1 MLYGK
6 SGNEKYGRAE
16 NNGRASGRAAS
27 RAIRLRHQFS
37 VLSSRFYL
45 CVPLCTSVFPVVQA
59 LVLYHRGRRG
69 TQGNPQAIRLRH
81 QSRFSVLSF
90 PRQAQRERR
99 FFVATSPALFPA
111 SRRGTLS
118 TIRHRLLES
127 RERATR
133 RLLLASRRIPLSY
146 PLREP
151 LPPSASPRPARR
163 IGSQASF

>member
-59 LVLYHRGRRG
+59 LVLYHRGHRG
-69 TQGNPQAIRLRH
+69 TQ
-81 QSRFSVLSF
+81 V
-90 PRQAQRERR
+90 
-99 FFVATSPALFPA
+99 
-111 SRRGTLS
+111 TLS
-118 TIRHRLLES
+118 NPPPTPVVSSQLLV
-127 RERATR
+127 
-133 RLLLASRRIPLSY
+133 
-146 PLREP
+146 
-151 LPPSASPRPARR
+151 PSAWGTGNAHFLQPRLQRLFQLHPA
-163 IGSQASF
+163 G